1 MKKLQK
7 LLLLAVFSIGILGT
21 AQAQITPDATQDGVV
36 AGGNFTYT
44 VPDVAN
50 HSWTWE
56 VLDNTGTAAA
66 LGDYTL
72 IDVSPA
78 VGYKK
83 NITWNA
89 NGTFYVRV
97 TAQNKTTLCTNNYVI
112 QVNVASND
120 YTVAFNA
127 GTEDVYCADDA
138 NITSGME
145 VTLDVTLGGAAPDA
159 SYYDMTVHYQV
170 DGTDHTASIGTDN
183 KFNIPGM
190 NIGNPVT
197 PNFTSVV
204 VKIVKVVDTNGV
216 EFTPTAGN
224 ESLTIT
230 IHAIPAKPT
239 ITF

>member
-7 LLLLAVFSIGILGT
+7 LLFLAVFSIGIMGT
-21 AQAQITPDATQDGVV
+21 VNAQITPDKVQNGVV

-44 VPDVAN
+44 VPEVAD

-56 VLDNTGTAAA
+56 VLDNTGAAVDPGNYS
-66 LGDYTL
+66 LV
-72 IDVSPA
+72 DVSPA

-97 TAQNKTTLCTNNYVI
+97 TAQNKTTSCTNDYVI

-138 NITSGME
+138 NIASGME
-145 VTLDVTLGGAAPDA
+145 VTLDIKLASNPAAA
-159 SYYDMTVHYQV
+159 EYYDMTVHYQV
-170 DGTDHTASIGTDN
+170 DGADHTATIGTDN
-183 KFNIPGM
+183 KFTIPTM
-190 NIGNPVT
+190 DVVDPVNPA
-197 PNFTSVV
+197 FTSVI
-204 VKIVKVVDTNGV
+204 VKIVKVVDANGV